1 MVPSPFTEHH
11 QAYDAWFDRNP
22 LVYQAE
28 LRAVHSLLPQGR
40 GLEVGVGS
48 GRFAGPLGVGL
59 GLDPSWSMLELARG
73 RGVGCINGRAE
84 ALPVRTEVLDYLLLV
99 TVLCFLPEPL
109 VALREARRVVK
120 KGGRAVIAFIDGM
133 SPLGKQYEAGK
144 KSSVFYQDAR
154 FYPVEEVLALL
165 RRAGFS
171 AFTIRQTLVGPVNA
185 IGPNEPV
192 AAGWGQGGL
201 VVVAAG

>member
-1 MVPSPFTEHH
+1 MVPSPFTEHS
-11 QAYDAWFDRNP
+11 QAYDGWFDRHP

-28 LRAVHSLLPQGR
+28 LRAVRSLLPGGR

-84 ALPVRTEVLDYLLLV
+84 ALPLRTGALDYLLLV

-109 VALREARRVVK
+109 LALREARRVVRP
-120 KGGRAVIAFIDGM
+120 GGRAVIALIDGM

-144 KSSVFYQDAR
+144 GSSLFYQEAR
-154 FYPVEEVLALL
+154 FYSVDEVLALL

-171 AFTIRQTLVGPVNA
+171 AFTFRQTLVGPINELD
-185 IGPNEPV
+185 PNEPV
-192 AAGWGQGGL
+192 TAGWGQGGL